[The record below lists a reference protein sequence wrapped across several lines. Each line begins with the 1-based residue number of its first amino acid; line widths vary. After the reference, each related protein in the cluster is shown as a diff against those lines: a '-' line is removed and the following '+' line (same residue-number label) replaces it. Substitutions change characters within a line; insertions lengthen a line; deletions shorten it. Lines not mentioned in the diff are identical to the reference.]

1 MGNGEWS
8 MNTGYTLHANAS
20 YVDVLTFLSHSSYF
34 IFISL
39 VYVIFDP
46 GASIQQSLTKLN
58 YMKRTFIFLISM
70 SLIASV
76 QAGGGDKNIVSSVL
90 KSAMVYRN
98 GAELTHSAKA
108 SLNQGNNELVIDN
121 ISNRIDINSLQIG
134 SNGNVTILSV
144 EFSTNFL
151 RPEHKLPVVKKLEDS
166 LETVNNELAR
176 VQVVLKTDHELL
188 DLLKANKEIRGDQTG
203 VSVVELTKMM
213 DYYKTKTLELQNE
226 ISRYKEKEL
235 KQLEMI
241 AKINRQIKEEEQKN
255 NKTIGKLLL
264 QLYSPLAGSYDF
276 TISYVTPNAGWNPSY
291 DLRVENI
298 NKPVSLAYKAKLVQS
313 TGIDWQQVKLAL
325 STSVPSQH
333 NNAPDVKTWFLAY
346 VNPVGYVSP
355 YYSNRIAGVGA
366 PVAAMEEVKIMGYS
380 SISRDKKQEEQA
392 EPVYVVNGT
401 VMSKAEFSKID
412 SKAIKNIE
420 VLKDAS
426 ATAVYGSR
434 ASGGAVVVTL
444 KEMGDF
450 VSVKDNQLNVVFD
463 IDLPYDV
470 PSNGKEQNVNLKD
483 YKIPAQYKYYSA
495 PRLDKEAYL
504 LGEIVDWEAL
514 NLLPGEA
521 NIIFEGTYIG
531 KTSIDAGSV
540 LDTLS
545 LTLGRDKRVVV
556 TRERLADF
564 SSVKFLGTNKKQTFT
579 FEITVRNNKKETVQ
593 MELRDQ
599 YPVST
604 NKDIEVELLQHDGAS
619 VNGET
624 GILTWKPQLAP
635 GEIKKYRVSY
645 SVKYPKD
652 KAINL

>member
-1 MGNGEWS
+1 
-8 MNTGYTLHANAS
+8 MN
-20 YVDVLTFLSHSSYF
+20 F
-34 IFISL
+34 
-39 VYVIFDP
+39 
-46 GASIQQSLTKLN
+46 
-58 YMKRTFIFLISM
+58 MKRTLIVLISL
-70 SLIASV
+70 SLVTAV
-76 QAGGGDKNIVSSVL
+76 QAGGGDKNIVTSVL

-134 SNGNVTILSV
+134 SPGSAGSNVTILSV

-166 LETVNNELAR
+166 LETVNDELAR
-176 VQVVLKTDHELL
+176 VQVVLKTDQELL
-188 DLLKANKEIRGDQTG
+188 ELLKANKEIRGDQTG

-226 ISRYKEKEL
+226 ISRYKEKEKKL
-235 KQLEMI
+235 TDLTVKIFKQ
-241 AKINRQIKEEEQKN
+241 INEEEQKN

-264 QLYSPLAGSYDF
+264 QLYSPLAGTYDF
-276 TISYVTPNAGWNPSY
+276 TVSYVTPNAGWNPCY

-325 STSVPSQH
+325 STSIPSQH
-333 NNAPDVKTWFLAY
+333 NNAPDIKSWFLAY
-346 VNPVGYVSP
+346 ANPVSAFEKALGG
-355 YYSNRIAGVGA
+355 RMAGVSVA
-366 PVAAMEEVKIMGYS
+366 PATASLGEVVIRGTNS
-380 SISRDKKQEEQA
+380 FSRDNEEDGKQQA
-392 EPVYVVNGT
+392 EPVYVVNGA
-401 VMSKAEFSKID
+401 VVSKAAFKNID
-412 SKAIKNIE
+412 PKAIKNME

-426 ATAVYGSR
+426 AAAIYGSR
-434 ASGGAVVVTL
+434 ASGGAIVITL
-444 KEMGDF
+444 KEMGDY

-483 YKIPAQYKYYSA
+483 FKIPAIYKYYSV
-495 PRLDKEAYL
+495 PRLDKDAYL

-540 LDTLS
+540 QDTLN

-556 TRERLADF
+556 TREKLADF
-564 SSVKFLGTNKKQTFT
+564 SSVKFLGSNKKQTFT
-579 FEITVRNNKKETVQ
+579 YEITVRNNKKEAVQ

-599 YPVST
+599 YPLST
-604 NKDIEVELLQHDGAS
+604 SKDIEVELLQHDGAS

-652 KAINL
+652 RMINL

>member
-1 MGNGEWS
+1 
-8 MNTGYTLHANAS
+8 
-20 YVDVLTFLSHSSYF
+20 
-34 IFISL
+34 
-39 VYVIFDP
+39 
-46 GASIQQSLTKLN
+46 
-58 YMKRTFIFLISM
+58 MKRTFIFLISL

-134 SNGNVTILSV
+134 SSGSAGSHVTILSV

-151 RPEHKLPVVKKLEDS
+151 RPEHKLPIVKKLEDS
-166 LETVNNELAR
+166 LETINDELAR
-176 VQVVLKTDHELL
+176 VQVVLKTDQELL

-213 DYYKTKTLELQNE
+213 DYYRTKTLELQNE
-226 ISRYKEKEL
+226 ISRYKEKEKKL
-235 KQLEMI
+235 KDLTV
-241 AKINRQIKEEEQKN
+241 KIFKQINEEEQKN
-255 NKTIGKLLL
+255 NKTTGKLLL
-264 QLYSPLAGSYDF
+264 QLYSPLAGTYDF
-276 TISYVTPNAGWNPSY
+276 TVSYVTPNAGWNPSY

-325 STSVPSQH
+325 STSIPSQH
-333 NNAPDVKTWFLAY
+333 NNAPDIKSWFLAY
-346 VNPVGYVSP
+346 ANPVSTYEKALSGRMSGVSVAPATASLDEVIVAGY
-355 YYSNRIAGVGA
+355 GA
-366 PVAAMEEVKIMGYS
+366 SY
-380 SISRDKKQEEQA
+380 RDRDDEKKEQA
-392 EPVYVVNGT
+392 EPLYVVNGA
-401 VMSKAEFSKID
+401 VVSKAEYSRID
-412 SKAIKNIE
+412 KKAIKNTE
-420 VLKDAS
+420 VLKDNA
-426 ATAVYGSR
+426 ATAIYGSR
-434 ASGGAVVVTL
+434 ASGGVVVVTL
-444 KEMGDF
+444 KEMGDY
-450 VSVKDNQLNVVFD
+450 VQVKDNQLNVVFD

-483 YKIPAQYKYYSA
+483 FKIPALYKYYSV
-495 PRLDKEAYL
+495 PRLDKDAYL

-540 LDTLS
+540 QDTLN

-556 TRERLADF
+556 TREKLKDF
-564 SSVKFLGTNKKQTFT
+564 SSVKFLGSNKKQTFT
-579 FEITVRNNKKETVQ
+579 YEITVRNNKKETVQ

-599 YPVST
+599 YPLPT

-619 VNGET
+619 VDGET

-635 GEIKKYRVSY
+635 GEIKKYRISY

-652 KAINL
+652 RVINL

>member
-1 MGNGEWS
+1 
-8 MNTGYTLHANAS
+8 
-20 YVDVLTFLSHSSYF
+20 
-34 IFISL
+34 
-39 VYVIFDP
+39 
-46 GASIQQSLTKLN
+46 
-58 YMKRTFIFLISM
+58 MKRTFIFLISL

-151 RPEHKLPVVKKLEDS
+151 RPEHKLPIVKKLEDS
-166 LETVNNELAR
+166 LETVNDELSR
-176 VQVVLKTDHELL
+176 IQVVLKTDQELL

-226 ISRYKEKEL
+226 ISRYKEKEKKL
-235 KQLEMI
+235 MDLTV
-241 AKINRQIKEEEQKN
+241 KIVRQINEEEQKN

-264 QLYSPLAGSYDF
+264 QLYSPLAGTYDF
-276 TISYVTPNAGWNPSY
+276 TVSYVTPNAGWNPSY

-325 STSVPSQH
+325 STSIPSQH
-333 NNAPDVKTWFLAY
+333 NNAPDIKSWFLAY
-346 VNPVGYVSP
+346 ANPVSAYEKALSGKMYGVSVAPATASLDDVVVVGYGTRTSD
-355 YYSNRIAGVGA
+355 YKT
-366 PVAAMEEVKIMGYS
+366 EEKE
-380 SISRDKKQEEQA
+380 RA
-392 EPVYVVNGT
+392 EPIYVVNGSI
-401 VMSKAEFSKID
+401 MSKAEFNKIE
-412 SKAIKNIE
+412 KRAIKNTE
-420 VLKDAS
+420 VLKDGA
-426 ATAVYGSR
+426 ATATYGSR

-444 KEMGDF
+444 KEMGDY

-483 YKIPAQYKYYSA
+483 FKIPALYKYYSV
-495 PRLDKEAYL
+495 PRMDKDAYL

-540 LDTLS
+540 QDTLN

-556 TRERLADF
+556 TREKLADF
-564 SSVKFLGTNKKQTFT
+564 SSVKFLGSNKKQTFT
-579 FEITVRNNKKETVQ
+579 YEITVRNNKKEAVQ
-593 MELRDQ
+593 MELQDQ
-599 YPVST
+599 YPLST
-604 NKDIEVELLQHDGAS
+604 SKDIEVELLQHDGAA

-635 GEIKKYRVSY
+635 GEIKKIRISY

-652 KAINL
+652 RVINL

>member
-1 MGNGEWS
+1 
-8 MNTGYTLHANAS
+8 MN
-20 YVDVLTFLSHSSYF
+20 F
-34 IFISL
+34 
-39 VYVIFDP
+39 
-46 GASIQQSLTKLN
+46 
-58 YMKRTFIFLISM
+58 MKRTLIVLISL
-70 SLIASV
+70 SLVTTV
-76 QAGGGDKNIVSSVL
+76 QAGGGDKNIVTSVL

-166 LETVNNELAR
+166 LETVNDELAR
-176 VQVVLKTDHELL
+176 VQVVLKTDQELL

-226 ISRYKEKEL
+226 ISRYKEKEKKL
-235 KQLEMI
+235 MDLTVKIFKQ
-241 AKINRQIKEEEQKN
+241 INEEEQKN

-264 QLYSPLAGSYDF
+264 QLYSPLAGTYDF
-276 TISYVTPNAGWNPSY
+276 TVSYVTPNAGWNPSY

-313 TGIDWQQVKLAL
+313 TGLDWQQVKLAL
-325 STSVPSQH
+325 STSIPSQH
-333 NNAPDVKTWFLAY
+333 NNAPDIKSWFLAY
-346 VNPVGYVSP
+346 TNPVSAYEKALSG
-355 YYSNRIAGVGA
+355 RMAGVSVA
-366 PVAAMEEVKIMGYS
+366 PATASLGEVVVIGYGSSTRDSKAEEKE
-380 SISRDKKQEEQA
+380 RA
-392 EPVYVVNGT
+392 EPIYVVNGS
-401 VMSKAEFSKID
+401 VMSKAEFNRIEKR
-412 SKAIKNIE
+412 AIKSTE
-420 VLKDAS
+420 VLKDNA
-426 ATAVYGSR
+426 ATATYGSR

-444 KEMGDF
+444 KEMGDY

-483 YKIPAQYKYYSA
+483 FKIPAIYKYYSV
-495 PRLDKEAYL
+495 PRLDKDAYL

-540 LDTLS
+540 QDTLN

-556 TRERLADF
+556 TREKLTDF
-564 SSVKFLGTNKKQTFT
+564 SSVKFLGSNKKQTFT
-579 FEITVRNNKKETVQ
+579 YEITVRNNKKEAVQ

-599 YPVST
+599 YPLST
-604 NKDIEVELLQHDGAS
+604 SKDIEVELLQHDGAT

-652 KAINL
+652 RIINL

>member
-1 MGNGEWS
+1 
-8 MNTGYTLHANAS
+8 MNFMKRTLI
-20 YVDVLTFLSHSSYF
+20 VLISL
-34 IFISL
+34 SL
-39 VYVIFDP
+39 VY
-46 GASIQQSLTKLN
+46 
-58 YMKRTFIFLISM
+58 
-70 SLIASV
+70 SV

-151 RPEHKLPVVKKLEDS
+151 RPEQKLPIVKKLEDS
-166 LETVNNELAR
+166 LEKVNDEFAR
-176 VQVVLKTDHELL
+176 IQVVLKTDQELL

-203 VSVVELTKMM
+203 VSVIELTKMM

-226 ISRYKEKEL
+226 ISRYKEKEF
-235 KQLEMI
+235 KQLEI
-241 AKINRQIKEEEQKN
+241 IGKINRQIKEEEQKN

-264 QLYSPLAGSYDF
+264 QLYSPLAGTYDF
-276 TISYVTPNAGWNPSY
+276 TVSYVTPNAGWNPSY

-325 STSVPSQH
+325 STSIPSQH
-333 NNAPDVKTWFLAY
+333 NNAPDIKSWFLAY
-346 VNPVGYVSP
+346 ANPVSAYEKALSGKMYGVSAAPAASMDEVVVVGYGSV
-355 YYSNRIAGVGA
+355 NRDYKA
-366 PVAAMEEVKIMGYS
+366 EEKE
-380 SISRDKKQEEQA
+380 RA
-392 EPVYVVNGT
+392 EPIYVVNGSI
-401 VMSKAEFSKID
+401 MSRAEFNKIE
-412 SKAIKNIE
+412 KRAIKSTE
-420 VLKDAS
+420 VLKDNA
-426 ATAVYGSR
+426 ATATYGSR

-444 KEMGDF
+444 KEMGDY
-450 VSVKDNQLNVVFD
+450 VSIKDNQLNVVFD

-483 YKIPAQYKYYSA
+483 FKIPALYKYYSV
-495 PRLDKEAYL
+495 PRLDKDAYL

-540 LDTLS
+540 QDTLN

-556 TRERLADF
+556 TREKLADF
-564 SSVKFLGTNKKQTFT
+564 SSVKFLGSNKKQTFT
-579 FEITVRNNKKETVQ
+579 YEITVRNNKKEAVQ

-599 YPVST
+599 YPLST
-604 NKDIEVELLQHDGAS
+604 SKDIEVELLQYDGAS

-635 GEIKKYRVSY
+635 GEIKKIRISY

-652 KAINL
+652 RVINL